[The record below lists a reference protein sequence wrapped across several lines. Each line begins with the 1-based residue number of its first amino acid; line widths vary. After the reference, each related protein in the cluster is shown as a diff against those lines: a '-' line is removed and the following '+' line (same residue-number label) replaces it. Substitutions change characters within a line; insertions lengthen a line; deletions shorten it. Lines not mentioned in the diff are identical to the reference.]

1 MKFILK
7 DKFFFSVEHHL
18 IGIGYAVVAGYYDFV
33 AGVEA
38 FKYLKVARVLA
49 ADAYGYADGVGVL
62 CVDLEYP
69 AAVGVVVEVALGYY
83 DGLRLAAHLYAGLI
97 GLSDAGVIGQGVGEY
112 QIDIK

>member
-1 MKFILK
+1 MEKSDAKRNDPFASL
-7 DKFFFSVEHHL
+7 SVEHHL

-62 CVDLEYP
+62 WVCC
-69 AAVGVVVEVALGYY
+69 ALT
-83 DGLRLAAHLYAGLI
+83 LNTQLPW
-97 GLSDAGVIGQGVGEY
+97 V
-112 QIDIK
+112 